1 MNTVDQILESTGL
14 DFEIIKFPFVDANA
28 PELETGYYGLKNGN
42 TGETLNSVKA
52 GYTVSQNRD
61 LVSAVLE
68 GVKGFNGRL
77 RVTKG
82 GMIHGG
88 RRVYLQIEIEGD
100 SAVGDDIVKRNITI
114 IDSNDGTSGLSVGVG
129 TLTMSCQNQF
139 FQFYKAGMVKVRHTL
154 TIEQKIKELPKLIEV
169 ALSHSIKLVKK
180 FQEWEQTPV
189 IEEIKH
195 QLVQHLLGVDKTMS
209 EDDLKAV
216 AQKRISSM
224 NALYKHLDNEMR
236 NKGETLW
243 GLHSGV
249 TSWTTH
255 EKRFP
260 KRTNGHLES
269 LASGS
274 NYKVANQ
281 AMEFIDA
288 L

>member
-1 MNTVDQILESTGL
+1 MNTVDKILESTGL
-14 DFEIIKFPFVDANA
+14 DFEIIKFPFVDAND
-28 PELETGYYGLKNGN
+28 PELETGYYGLKNGK

-68 GVKGFNGRL
+68 GIKDFNGKL

-88 RRVYLQIEIEGD
+88 RRVYLQVEIEGE

-139 FQFYKAGMVKVRHTL
+139 YQFYKAGMLKVRHTL

-169 ALSHSIKLVKK
+169 ALRHSIKLVKK
-180 FQEWEQTPV
+180 FQDWEQTPV
-189 IEEIKH
+189 IEEVKH
-195 QLVQHLLGVDKTMS
+195 QLVQHLLGVDRTMS

-224 NALYKHLDNEMR
+224 NSLYKHLENEMTT
-236 NKGETLW
+236 KGETLW

-255 EKRFP
+255 EKRHP
-260 KRTNGHLES
+260 KRINGHLES

>member
-1 MNTVDQILESTGL
+1 MLTVEKILESTGL
-14 DFEIIKFPFVDANA
+14 DFEIIKFPFVDAA
-28 PELETGYYGLKNGN
+28 TPGLETGYYGLKNGK

-61 LVSAVLE
+61 LVTAVLE
-68 GVKGFNGRL
+68 GVKEFNGQL
-77 RVTKG
+77 RVTSG
-82 GMIHGG
+82 GIIHGG
-88 RRVYLQIEIEGD
+88 RRVYLQISVSGQ
-100 SAVGDDIVKRNITI
+100 SKVGNDIVTRNITV

-139 FQFYKAGMVKVRHTL
+139 YQFHKSGMLKVRHTL
-154 TIEQKIKELPKLIEV
+154 TIEEKIKELPKLIEI
-169 ALSHSIKLVKK
+169 ALNYSMTLITK
-180 FQEWEQTPV
+180 FQEWDKTPV
-189 IEEIKH
+189 EDITKH
-195 QLVQHLLGVDKTMS
+195 HLVQNLIGINKTMS
-209 EDDLKAV
+209 DDDLKLV
-216 AQKRISSM
+216 AQKRVSSM
-224 NALYKHLDNEMR
+224 NSLYKHLDSEMKT
-236 NKGETLW
+236 KGQTLW

-249 TSWTTH
+249 TNWTTH
-255 EKRFP
+255 IKRHP